1 MSKKKGP
8 FRGYT
13 VEEVRQAEENSFT
26 VRLGNDFYEYEG
38 GMVFTLKEAEN
49 HYEKLLKN
57 INIALANGTQKELK
71 TALRC
76 LEKLR
81 IEPLR
86 IH

>member
-13 VEEVRQAEENSFT
+13 VEEVRNAEHEFFT
-26 VRLGNDFYEYEG
+26 ILLGNDFYEYEG
-38 GMVFTLKEAEN
+38 DMVFTLKEAQN

-57 INIALANGTQKELK
+57 INIALANGTSKEIK